1 MSETLTYTVN
11 GMTCGHCTASVREG
25 VLTVAGV
32 EDVVADL
39 DTKRVEVKGRDIDDA
54 AVRAAIA
61 EAGYEAA

>member
-1 MSETLTYTVN
+1 MTETLTYTVN
-11 GMTCGHCTASVREG
+11 GMTCGHCTSSVKEE
-25 VLTVAGV
+25 VLTVPGV

-39 DTKRVEVKGRDIDDA
+39 DTKRVEVRGTGIDDA